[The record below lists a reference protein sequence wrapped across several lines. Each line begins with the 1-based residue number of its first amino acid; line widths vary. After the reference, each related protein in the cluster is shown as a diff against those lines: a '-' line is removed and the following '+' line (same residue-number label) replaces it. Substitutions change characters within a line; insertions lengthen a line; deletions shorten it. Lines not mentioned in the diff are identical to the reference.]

1 MNTIKEFTE
10 IKDLLWDNVDAVVI
24 NVDSDT
30 NYMLDFKTALPEV
43 RLLRAIIDP
52 DDLDELTVCGITI
65 SRTGFI
71 LNVPFTAK
79 NILILHTIANKYGLK
94 IKKTTFI

>member
-1 MNTIKEFTE
+1 MNTVKRFNE

-30 NYMLDFKTALPEV
+30 NYILDFKTALPEV
-43 RLLRAIIDP
+43 RLLRAIVDP

-79 NILILHTIANKYGLK
+79 NILILYTIANKYGLK

>member
-1 MNTIKEFTE
+1 MNTVKRFNE

-24 NVDSDT
+24 NADNDT
-30 NYMLDFKTALPEV
+30 NYILDFKTALPEV
-43 RLLRAIIDP
+43 RLLRAIVDP

-94 IKKTTFI
+94 IKKTTLI

>member
-30 NYMLDFKTALPEV
+30 NYILDFKTALPEI
-43 RLLRAIIDP
+43 RLLRAIVDP

-94 IKKTTFI
+94 IKKTTYI

>member
-1 MNTIKEFTE
+1 MNTIKKFTE

-30 NYMLDFKTALPEV
+30 NYILDFKTALPEV
-43 RLLRAIIDP
+43 RLLRAIVDP
-52 DDLDELTVCGITI
+52 DDVDELTVCGITI

-94 IKKTTFI
+94 IKKTTYI